1 MKNIDEVVFV
11 GFAKQVFALDRY
23 DGSIQWEWKAGHGS
37 GFVSMM
43 LDGDRLIVSCS
54 GWTWCLDP
62 LTGEEVWHQSFKG
75 KGTGIPAL
83 VSVRAGSAGGAQAAQ
98 IAAQQAA
105 AASAAA
111 AGGGAAAAA
120 GS

>member
-62 LTGEEVWHQSFKG
+62 LTGEEVWHQPFKG